1 MEYLQ
6 VVQLFAH
13 AREFDGLA
21 CNGTHGKCTA
31 AAGIAV
37 QLRQDNAVQAGAF
50 REAFGYIHSVDDEQR
65 FVHLDVFLDAL
76 QFGHQVPVHMQA
88 ARRVE
93 DDDVVAVVLC
103 VGHGLFGNGFG
114 LFPRKGEHRRTG
126 LFAYDLQL
134 IDCGGAVNI
143 ACGEQRAVAL
153 LDKVFGQ
160 LGGMRGFAR
169 ALQAAHHDHRRRLG
183 LDVDARGLAAAHQ
196 FRQLVVDDL
205 DDLLRRGQA
214 LHDLL
219 SHGALGDAGDKIFR
233 NFIVDVRFQQGH
245 AHLAHS
251 VLNVL
256 LGQLALAAQLFEYRS
271 QLIA

>member
-1 MEYLQ
+1 
-6 VVQLFAH
+6 
-13 AREFDGLA
+13 
-21 CNGTHGKCTA
+21 
-31 AAGIAV
+31 
-37 QLRQDNAVQAGAF
+37 
-50 REAFGYIHSVDDEQR
+50 
-65 FVHLDVFLDAL
+65 
-76 QFGHQVPVHMQA
+76 MQA

-93 DDDVVAVVLC
+93 DDDVVPVVLC
-103 VGHGLFGNGFG
+103 VGHGLFGNGLG
-114 LFPRKGEHRRTG
+114 LFTRKGEHRRTG

-160 LGGMRGFAR
+160 LGGMCGFAR
-169 ALQAAHHDHRRRLG
+169 TLQAAHHDHRRRLG
-183 LDVDARGLAAAHQ
+183 LDVNARGLAAAHQ
-196 FRQLVVDDL
+196 FRQLIVDDL
-205 DDLLRRGQA
+205 
-214 LHDLL
+214 
-219 SHGALGDAGDKIFR
+219 DAGDKIFR